1 MTDHREDR
9 DGGRDASLVRAVR
22 SGDRDAFGELYRTHY
37 ASAYNLAYR
46 LSGGAQGADDVVAE
60 AFTKVLHRIVS
71 GGGPTN
77 AFRSYLLTTVRTTF
91 YKQLAEDRLVDRQ
104 AQASEVALEEDGG
117 DPLIEKL
124 DADLALRAL
133 DALAE
138 RWRTVLVQ
146 LEIEKRSIAEVA
158 AALDIQPNA
167 VSALAYRAREALRV
181 AYVQMHVKVG
191 VDERCRESAENLA
204 AWVCGRLGRVARL
217 RVQGHLSACCRC
229 AEAAREATDLVAQLR
244 RCVPLTVGPPL
255 APNPRGGGPEVRP
268 RTVDL
273 MSPP

>member
-1 MTDHREDR
+1 M
-9 DGGRDASLVRAVR
+9 RAVR
-22 SGDRDAFGELYRTHY
+22 SGDRDAFGELYRMHY
-37 ASAYNLAYR
+37 TSAYNLAYR
-46 LSGGAQGADDVVAE
+46 LLGGAQGADDVVAE
-60 AFTKVLHRIVS
+60 AFTKVLHRILS

-104 AQASEVALEEDGG
+104 AQASEMALEVAPG
-117 DPLIEKL
+117 DPVIEKL

-133 DALAE
+133 DALTE

-146 LEIEKRSIAEVA
+146 LEIEKRPIAEVA

-191 VDERCRESAENLA
+191 VDERCRGSAENLA
-204 AWVCGRLGRVARL
+204 AWVCGRLGRAARR
-217 RVQGHLSACCRC
+217 RVQEHVSTCCRC

-244 RCVPLTVGPPL
+244 RGVPLTAGPST
-255 APNPRGGGPEVRP
+255 APDPRGGGPGVSSRAVA
-268 RTVDL
+268 VDL
-273 MSPP
+273 VAPA